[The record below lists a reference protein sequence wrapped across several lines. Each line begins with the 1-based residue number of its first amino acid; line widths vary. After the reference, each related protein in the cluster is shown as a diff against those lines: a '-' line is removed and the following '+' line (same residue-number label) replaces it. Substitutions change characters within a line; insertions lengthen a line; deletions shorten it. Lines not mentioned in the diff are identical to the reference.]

1 MPEIFTLANAAKVA
15 GLLKGFAVDAC
26 RKRRAASRAAEGS
39 PLSDNASLPDLVR
52 REVERFAK
60 SPTAPGM
67 NERDVLRWATSVDSI
82 ELICDVMLARAG
94 GAPCL
99 AEADMQKLADR
110 YEVATGERRELAA
123 GAIRLLVDHVW
134 GQLSVSHSAN
144 LSLALEARNSAD
156 LRRLLRPADTAPLA
170 GDWAR
175 LRGLALGLVDA
186 GKSAWRMPAFLA
198 PLSLEMSERGADS
211 REQTPITTSG
221 ILGLVREGERLI
233 LFGEGGIGKTTYL
246 LHLAEAAL
254 AERSQPTPIYID
266 AAMWARSPVGFM
278 DYVAARPAGQVQGV
292 SAGELVQHA
301 KAGNIFLLING
312 WNELPDARR
321 ADASI
326 ALTEL
331 LSQAPAMAV
340 VVTSRTERDAPA
352 FEAVRRVAV
361 RGISWRGQRAVIRE
375 ELGEAAGPLIGQL
388 ASDAVLRGA
397 ARSPLVL
404 RGLLAQ
410 ARTKAPASSSMW
422 SVLEAVVKEQER
434 LGTRGST
441 LQGPPTFGLHHV
453 FLEELACRLTD
464 MRTTTLNR
472 VDAMQA
478 LEDVCRRPASRL
490 LIGGS
495 VPAPASIL
503 RALGSQHVLHIDD
516 EVVRFSHHRLQEYFA
531 AKRVADV
538 DFDTTDRRAWLVAAM
553 NQPAWHESIRL
564 VAEHW
569 SSGEMSRRGRVEL
582 VRTAVELSLPYACE
596 LIGLAAFSEIDDKA
610 LHEEVVRRVNA
621 LATSEIPT
629 VRRMGIECQAAS
641 RLPCFESL
649 VFEALYCSLSENID
663 EESFDSMSVLAS
675 QFSPALMAQSVDWPT
690 ERRLRLLDRLSE
702 DRRNFAYVVHMATA
716 ELNNELR
723 ASALHL
729 LFWLSPDSDSALDA
743 WLGAPE
749 QVQAEF
755 THVDDLREAAEA
767 SDRLAEVSLR
777 VEQLMRLDLPS
788 KQLMQFATHF
798 PEVADSRAIGL
809 AIHELAEVSKD
820 RWANPS
826 GVLELLER
834 REPGRA
840 LRLLHELLSAE
851 QPLAPSW
858 MAAFMAQRSDTD
870 KEDVFAAAWC
880 QVLAGKAHRLRS
892 EVLASYASY
901 QQVQVAVEMWL
912 TDSAARRD
920 SKDKV
925 EEARRD
931 GVRHI
936 VHGFP
941 TPMLLAALRERAPS
955 CDAASALVLV
965 DLLLSRLRPENT
977 IQGPV
982 YPQFVPGLADI
993 QPLLDVFEGMCSA
1006 SDRKAHDLSISL
1018 AELMSYVDAESCK
1031 PKILEALD
1039 IHLTACATYRA
1050 EWEKWAAR
1058 RSGPQP
1064 MNPQQGNLPAA
1075 LANCG
1080 FGISQELLERLKGA
1094 MDADVVI
1101 SALLKLA
1108 TRPWRARQPRRY
1120 WGSVSGTLGDVR
1132 RAAGR
1137 VFLQP
1142 DSEHQLETDA
1152 MAGAVGTLLDEAL
1165 NRALEERE
1173 KLGDKW
1179 TPFRTGG
1186 LGRLSARVALFPSRE
1201 VLAPV
1206 LRTLRSGLVDK
1217 YGFRES
1223 VQSLMSQGWKLEDTA
1238 VFEQLETLLDTEFSK
1253 PWHQQSEWFTLDEL
1267 TRLVFMARPPLKRRH
1282 DLATYI
1288 GRWRRHGHASQFVE
1302 MLGECCPEDLLDLL
1316 VELERSKEVPTDRD
1330 MGMAMAK
1337 AAVASLTSGGDF
1349 KRFLALIS
1357 DGTFLRWVR
1366 DDWSLKGLAPA
1377 IAATI
1382 GGAPERSEAFLGACA
1397 ALRSFNG
1404 DQLACSV
1411 MKEAKLED
1419 EVQSRYCL
1427 AAAQDG
1433 RCGGADTPAYRRLYE
1448 MFRETVPLGGNV
1460 FEDRPRASNVLR
1472 AELYGIAK
1480 RADAMA
1486 PIARRLLAS
1495 VENSRRRER
1504 RPDAEFVHPV
1514 DPCVGEWTRVLVLP
1528 TPAETAVLPTA

>member
-1 MPEIFTLANAAKVA
+1 MPEMFTLANAGKVA
-15 GLLKGFAVDAC
+15 GLLKGFAVDAY
-26 RKRRAASRAAEGS
+26 RKCRAASRAVEGS

-52 REVERFAK
+52 REVEKFARA
-60 SPTAPGM
+60 PTAPGM
-67 NERDVLRWATSVDSI
+67 NERDVLQWATSVDSI
-82 ELICDVMLARAG
+82 ELVCGVMLARAG
-94 GAPCL
+94 GAPGL
-99 AEADMQKLADR
+99 ANADMQKLAGR
-110 YEVATGERRELAA
+110 YEVATGERRELAV

-134 GQLSVSHSAN
+134 GQLSATHSAA

-186 GKSAWRMPAFLA
+186 GKLAWRMPTFLA
-198 PLSLEMSERGADS
+198 PLSLEMSERQADS
-211 REQTPITTSG
+211 REQTPITTSEV
-221 ILGLVREGERLI
+221 LGFVRKGERII

-246 LHLAEAAL
+246 LHLADAAL
-254 AERSQPTPIYID
+254 GERSQSTPIYID
-266 AAMWARSPVGFM
+266 AAMWARSAVGFM
-278 DYVAARPAGQVQGV
+278 DYVAARPAGQAQGV

-301 KAGNIFLLING
+301 KAGNILLLING

-321 ADASI
+321 TDASI

-340 VVTSRTERDAPA
+340 VVTSRTERDVPA
-352 FEAVRRVAV
+352 FEKVRRVAV
-361 RGISWRGQRAVIRE
+361 RGISWRGQRAIIRE
-375 ELGEAAGPLIGQL
+375 ELGEAAGRLIDQL

-397 ARSPLVL
+397 AKSPLVL

-410 ARTKAPASSSMW
+410 ARTKAIASSSMW
-422 SVLEAVVKEQER
+422 SVLEAVVDEQEQ
-434 LGTRGST
+434 LGTRDST
-441 LQGPPTFGLHHV
+441 LKEPPTFGLHRV
-453 FLEELACRLTD
+453 FLEELACRLTE

-478 LEDVCRRPASRL
+478 IEDVCRMPASNL
-490 LIGGS
+490 VIGGS
-495 VPAPASIL
+495 APAPASIL
-503 RALGSQHVLHIDD
+503 RALGSQHVLHIDG

-538 DFDTTDRRAWLVAAM
+538 NFNTTDRRAWLVAAM
-553 NQPAWHESIRL
+553 NQPAWHEPIRL

-569 SSGEMSRRGRVEL
+569 SSGENHRSGRVEL
-582 VRTAVELSLPYACE
+582 VRAAVELSLPYACE
-596 LIGLAAFSEIDDKA
+596 LIGLAGFSETDDKA

-621 LATSEIPT
+621 LATCEVAT
-629 VRRMGIECQAAS
+629 VRRMGIECQARS

-649 VFEALYCSLSENID
+649 VFEALYRSLSDNID

-690 ERRLRLLDRLSE
+690 GHRLRLLERLSE
-702 DRRNFAYVVHMATA
+702 DRRNFSYVVHVATA

-723 ASALHL
+723 ASALRL

-749 QVQAEF
+749 QLQAEV
-755 THVDDLREAAEA
+755 TNVDDLHEAAEA
-767 SDRLAEVSLR
+767 SDRLTEVSLR
-777 VEQLMRLDLPS
+777 VQQLMRLDLPA
-788 KQLMQFATHF
+788 KQLMQFAIHF
-798 PEVADSRAIGL
+798 PEAADSRAIEL

-820 RWANPS
+820 GWANPS
-826 GVLELLER
+826 GILELLER

-840 LRLLHELLSAE
+840 LRLLHELLSAD
-851 QPLAPSW
+851 QPLVPGW
-858 MAAFMAQRSDTD
+858 MAAFMAQRSDAD
-870 KEDVFAAAWC
+870 KNEVFAAAWR
-880 QVLAGKAHRLRS
+880 QVLAGKANRLSS
-892 EVLASYASY
+892 ELLASYASP
-901 QQVQVAVEMWL
+901 QQVRVAVEMWL
-912 TDSAARRD
+912 TDSAAWRD
-920 SKDKV
+920 RKDEV
-925 EEARRD
+925 EQARRD
-931 GVRHI
+931 GVRHF

-965 DLLLSRLRPENT
+965 DLLLSGLRPENT

-1018 AELMSYVDAESCK
+1018 AELMSYVDAERCK

-1039 IHLTACATYRA
+1039 IHLTAWATYRA
-1050 EWEKWAAR
+1050 EREEWAAR

-1075 LANCG
+1075 LASCG

-1108 TRPWRARQPRRY
+1108 IGPWQARQPRRN
-1120 WGSVSGTLGDVR
+1120 WGGVSGALGHDR

-1179 TPFRTGG
+1179 TPFKTGG
-1186 LGRLSARVALFPSRE
+1186 LGRFAARVALFPSRE

-1217 YGFRES
+1217 YGFKDS
-1223 VQSLMSQGWKLEDTA
+1223 VQSLMSQGWKLEDPA
-1238 VFEQLETLLDTEFSK
+1238 VFEQLETLLDTEFSE
-1253 PWHQQSEWFTLDEL
+1253 PWHQQSEWFTLGEL
-1267 TRLVFMARPPLKRRH
+1267 TRLVFMSRPPLKRRH

-1288 GRWRRHGHASQFVE
+1288 GRWRRHGHISKFVE

-1316 VELERSKEVPTDRD
+1316 VELERAKEVPTDRD

-1337 AAVASLTSGGDF
+1337 AAVTSLASGGDF

-1357 DGTFLRWVR
+1357 DGTFFRWVR
-1366 DDWSLKGLAPA
+1366 DDWTLKGMAPA
-1377 IAATI
+1377 IAAAI
-1382 GGAPERSEAFLGACA
+1382 GGAPARSEAFLEACA
-1397 ALRSFNG
+1397 ELRSLDG

-1419 EVQSRYCL
+1419 ETQSRYCL

-1433 RCGGADTPAYRRLYE
+1433 RCGGPDAPAYRRLYG
-1448 MFRETVPLGGNV
+1448 MFRETVPLGGNM
-1460 FEDRPRASNVLR
+1460 FEDRPRASNLLR

-1480 RADAMA
+1480 RADAIA
-1486 PIARRLLAS
+1486 PTARRLLAS

-1504 RPDAEFVHPV
+1504 RPDAELLHPV
-1514 DPCVGEWTRVLVLP
+1514 DPRDGEWTRVLLLP
-1528 TPAETAVLPTA
+1528 TPAEAAVSPTA

>member
-15 GLLKGFAVDAC
+15 GLLKGFVVDAY
-26 RKRRAASRAAEGS
+26 RKRRAASQAAEGN

-52 REVERFAK
+52 REVEKFAK
-60 SPTAPGM
+60 VPTAPGM
-67 NERDVLRWATSVDSI
+67 NERDVLRWATSLDSI
-82 ELICDVMLARAG
+82 ELICGVMLARAG
-94 GAPCL
+94 GYPGL
-99 AEADMQKLADR
+99 AEADMQKLAGR

-134 GQLSVSHSAN
+134 GQLSASHFTT
-144 LSLALEARNSAD
+144 LSLALEARNSAE

-198 PLSLEMSERGADS
+198 PLSLELSERKSDS
-211 REQTPITTSG
+211 REQTPITTSA
-221 ILGLVREGERLI
+221 ILGFVRKGERLI
-233 LFGEGGIGKTTYL
+233 FFGEGGIGKTTYL

-254 AERSQPTPIYID
+254 AEKSQSTPIYID
-266 AAMWARSPVGFM
+266 AAMWARSAVGFM
-278 DYVAARPAGQVQGV
+278 DYVAARPAGQAQGV

-312 WNELPDARR
+312 WNELPDTRR

-340 VVTSRTERDAPA
+340 VVTSRAERDAPA
-352 FEAVRRVAV
+352 FENVHRIAV

-375 ELGEAAGPLIGQL
+375 ELGEAAGPLIGRL

-422 SVLEAVVKEQER
+422 SVLEAVVDEQER
-434 LGTRGST
+434 LGARGST
-441 LQGPPTFGLHHV
+441 LQEPPTFGLHRA
-453 FLEELACRLTD
+453 FLEELACRLTE
-464 MRTTTLNR
+464 MRTTTLNQ

-478 LEDVCRRPASRL
+478 IEDVCRLPASKFV
-490 LIGGS
+490 IGGS

-538 DFDTTDRRAWLVAAM
+538 NLDTADGRAWLIAAM

-569 SSGEMSRRGRVEL
+569 SSGEGSRRGRVEL
-582 VRTAVELSLPYACE
+582 VRAAVELSLPYACE
-596 LIGLAAFSEIDDKA
+596 LIGLAAFSETDDKA
-610 LHEEVVRRVNA
+610 LLEDVISRVSA
-621 LATSEIPT
+621 LASSDVPT
-629 VRRMGIECQAAS
+629 VRRMGIECQAMS
-641 RLPCFESL
+641 RLPRFDSS
-649 VFEALYCSLSENID
+649 VFEALYRSLSDNID
-663 EESFDSMSVLAS
+663 EESFDSVSVLAS
-675 QFSPALMAQSVDWPT
+675 QFSPALMAQSLNWPI
-690 ERRLRLLDRLSE
+690 ERRMRLLDRLSE
-702 DRRNFAYVVHMATA
+702 DRRNFAYVVQVATTEA
-716 ELNNELR
+716 NSELR
-723 ASALHL
+723 GSALHL
-729 LFWLSPDSDSALDA
+729 LFWLSPDSETALDA

-749 QVQAEF
+749 QLQAEF
-755 THVDDLREAAEA
+755 THVGDLYEAADE

-777 VEQLMRLDLPS
+777 VGQLMRLDLPA

-798 PEVADSRAIGL
+798 PEVADSRAIEL

-820 RWANPS
+820 RWANAS
-826 GVLELLER
+826 GILELLEC

-840 LRLLHELLSAE
+840 LRTLHELLSSE
-851 QPLAPSW
+851 QPLVPGW
-858 MAAFMAQRSDTD
+858 MMGFMARRSDVD
-870 KEDVFAAAWC
+870 KEDVFATVWR
-880 QVLAGKAHRLRS
+880 QVLAGKASRLSS
-892 EVLASYASY
+892 EHLASYASP
-901 QQVQVAVEMWL
+901 QQVRVVVEMWL
-912 TDSAARRD
+912 ADSAVRRD
-920 SKDKV
+920 SEDKV

-931 GVRHI
+931 GVRHF

-955 CDAASALVLV
+955 CDAASAIVLV

-977 IQGPV
+977 IQGPI
-982 YPQFVPGLADI
+982 YPEYVPDLADI
-993 QPLLDVFEGMCSA
+993 QPLLDAFSGMRSA

-1018 AELMSYVDAESCK
+1018 AELVSYVDADRCK
-1031 PKILEALD
+1031 PLVLEALD
-1039 IHLTACATYRA
+1039 IHLTAWATFRTEREA
-1050 EWEKWAAR
+1050 WAAR

-1064 MNPQQGNLPAA
+1064 MTPQQGNLPAA
-1075 LANCG
+1075 LARCG
-1080 FGISQELLERLKGA
+1080 FGISQDLLGRLKDA
-1094 MDADVVI
+1094 TDADVVV
-1101 SALLKLA
+1101 SALLQLA
-1108 TRPWRARQPRRY
+1108 TAPWQARQPRRY
-1120 WGSVSGTLGDVR
+1120 WGGISAALGDDR

-1137 VFLQP
+1137 LFLQP
-1142 DSEHQLETDA
+1142 DSVHQLETDA
-1152 MAGAVGTLLDEAL
+1152 MAQAVGTLLDEAL
-1165 NRALEERE
+1165 SRALEERE
-1173 KLGDKW
+1173 KLGEKW

-1186 LGRLSARVALFPSRE
+1186 LGRFTTRVALFPSRE
-1201 VLAPV
+1201 MLAPV
-1206 LRTLRSGLVDK
+1206 LRALNSGLLDK
-1217 YGFRES
+1217 YGFKDA
-1223 VQSLMSQGWKLEDTA
+1223 VQALLNQGWQLEDPA
-1238 VFEQLETLLDTEFSK
+1238 VFAQLETLLDTEFSK
-1253 PWHQQSEWFTLDEL
+1253 SWHQESEWFTLGEL
-1267 TRLVFMARPPLKRRH
+1267 TRLVFMARRPLKRRH

-1288 GRWRRHGHASQFVE
+1288 ERWCRHAHISQFVG
-1302 MLGECCPEDLLDLL
+1302 MLGGSCPEDLLDLL

-1337 AAVASLTSGGDF
+1337 AAVASLASRGDF
-1349 KRFLALIS
+1349 KRFLALVA
-1357 DGTFLRWVR
+1357 DGTFLRWVH

-1382 GGAPERSEAFLGACA
+1382 DGTPERIEAFLAACA
-1397 ALRSFNG
+1397 ESRSFNG

-1433 RCGGADTPAYRRLYE
+1433 RCGGADAPAYRRLYG
-1448 MFRETVPLGGNV
+1448 MFREVVPLGGNM
-1460 FEDRPRASNVLR
+1460 FEDCPRASNVLR

-1480 RADAMA
+1480 RDDAMA
-1486 PIARRLLAS
+1486 LIARRLLAS

-1504 RPDAEFVHPV
+1504 RPDAELLHPV
-1514 DPCVGEWTRVLVLP
+1514 DPRDGEWTRVLLLP